1 MTLSLRGAERQPP
14 NVLQQA
20 LRFSTVM
27 QLRAQ
32 QGIHAA
38 DLNAEARLRKV
49 VAEYQDSPGFMA
61 KWNLDDE
68 RIQAILHVIT
78 GTSEGTREAMRGHL
92 HTHKWNQSCLNTELL
107 RWPRWLLGAAPKNLP
122 ENFKRLMAVTPT
134 SQLMFMELVIQQ
146 FQIKCRKV
154 RPNQRAKVR
163 LSCTEWDQNVN
174 YSCMMAA
181 VLEEGK
187 KMSEVQDGWEVQVH
201 KAFEAMYSG
210 LQ

>member
-27 QLRAQ
+27 R
-32 QGIHAA
+32 
-38 DLNAEARLRKV
+38 
-49 VAEYQDSPGFMA
+49 
-61 KWNLDDE
+61 
-68 RIQAILHVIT
+68 
-78 GTSEGTREAMRGHL
+78 
-92 HTHKWNQSCLNTELL
+92 
-107 RWPRWLLGAAPKNLP
+107 PRWLLGAAPKNLP